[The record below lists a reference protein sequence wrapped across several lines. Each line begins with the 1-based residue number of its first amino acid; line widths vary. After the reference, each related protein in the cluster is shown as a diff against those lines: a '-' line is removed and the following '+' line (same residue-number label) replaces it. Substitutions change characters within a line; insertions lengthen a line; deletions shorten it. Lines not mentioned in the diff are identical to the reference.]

1 MTITIISVGKMKQNT
16 YQKEMESYLKQLP
29 YPLQFTEINDE
40 PTKEGIVKEGKAI
53 IKRIPK
59 NSNVIAMAI
68 EGKMMDS
75 VEFSAYL
82 NELVLMPNKDIC
94 FIIGGSYGL
103 SDEVIS
109 FATDKISFSKM
120 TFPHQLFKLMLVEQI
135 YRAFKI
141 RENHPYHK

>member
-16 YQKEMESYLKQLP
+16 YQKEIESYIKQLP
-29 YPLQFTEINDE
+29 YPVQFIEIGDE
-40 PTKEGIVKEGKAI
+40 PTKEGVVKEGKAI
-53 IKRIPK
+53 LKKIPK
-59 NSNVIAMAI
+59 NSTVIAMAI
-68 EGKMMDS
+68 EGKTMDS
-75 VEFSAYL
+75 VEFSTYL

-103 SDEVIS
+103 SDEVMNL
-109 FATDKISFSKM
+109 AMHKISFSKM

-141 RENHPYHK
+141 MENHPYHK